1 MALNHSFAVVRL
13 NTKPGPHLIERLA
26 NKMCR
31 QLVQACCF
39 KAPLLRMSEQ
49 GFVDLGGDD

>member
-31 QLVQACCF
+31 QLVQACCL
-39 KAPLLRMSEQ
+39 KAPLLRTCEH
-49 GFVDLGGDD
+49 GFVDFGGDD